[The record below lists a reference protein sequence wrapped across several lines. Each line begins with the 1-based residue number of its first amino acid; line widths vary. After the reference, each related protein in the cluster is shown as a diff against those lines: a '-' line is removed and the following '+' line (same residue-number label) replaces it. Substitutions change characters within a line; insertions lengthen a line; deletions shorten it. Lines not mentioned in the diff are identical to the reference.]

1 MPSKRMTANPVKPAR
16 YRPGKPVAEEHS
28 SEDEYETEDEEQ
40 SQPQQSSKPSA
51 PPPKASS
58 FPTDAAKI
66 ANNLRDVDLNARRQQ
81 AAAEEAAR
89 LAAEKLER
97 EREEEGFET
106 AESEDSKA
114 GEDSEA
120 SNEESESGSE
130 ETSSEDEAPRR
141 LLRPTFIKKDK
152 RKDGDAAINGK
163 TEDDMW
169 LVQEAERKAKAN
181 AVIQEQLDKDVAARA
196 AGKKDWDDDED
207 VDAEEVDDADDID
220 PETERAAWKLR
231 ELKRVKRDREAIEE
245 AEKEREEIE
254 RRRNLTKEEREA
266 EDREFL
272 EQQKEEREGKGRM
285 GYMQKYFHKGAFFQ
299 DDAKAGGMDR
309 RDIMGS
315 RYQDDVVNRELLPE
329 YMQIRDMTRLGRKG
343 RTKYKD
349 LKSEDTGRW
358 GQSDNRGPR
367 RDNTI
372 DERFQPDRDGGGGN
386 GPSGAN
392 STAVGER
399 RKAPEGAPTAPR
411 GNINPSPTE
420 AEQSDVSKPKTK
432 GPDPSQDGERRRQE
446 FRRKPSS
453 RSRSPP
459 PREDKHRKSRRRS
472 YSRSRSP
479 PPHKEKHQESRRRS
493 YSRSRSPAPHR
504 DRYQHSR
511 RRSYSRSRSRSP
523 PLQREPYRN
532 RPNRSR
538 SRSRSRSPPPRRDRY
553 RDDRNRRKRSLS
565 PYYDSYEPDKRPR
578 ISAG

>member
-1 MPSKRMTANPVKPAR
+1 MPSKRMTANQIKPAR

-28 SEDEYETEDEEQ
+28 SEDEYETENEEQ
-40 SQPQQSSKPSA
+40 SQSQQSSKPSV

-66 ANNLRDVDLNARRQQ
+66 ANNLRDVDLNVRRQQ
-81 AAAEEAAR
+81 AAVEEAAR
-89 LAAEKLER
+89 LAAEKLQR

-106 AESEDSKA
+106 AESEDSEA
-114 GEDSEA
+114 NEDSEG
-120 SNEESESGSE
+120 SIEESESGSE
-130 ETSSEDEAPRR
+130 ETSSEDEAPRK
-141 LLRPTFIKKDK
+141 LLRPTFIKKDM
-152 RKDGDAAINGK
+152 RKDGDAATNGK

-169 LVQEAERKAKAN
+169 LAQEAERKAKAN

-207 VDAEEVDDADDID
+207 VDAEEVDNADDVD
-220 PETERAAWKLR
+220 PETERAAWRLR

-245 AEKEREEIE
+245 AEKEREEVE

-299 DDAKAGGMDR
+299 DDAEAGGMDR

-329 YMQIRDMTRLGRKG
+329 YMQIRDMTKLGRKG

-358 GQSDNRGPR
+358 GQSDHQKTR
-367 RDNTI
+367 RDNTL

-399 RKAPEGAPTAPR
+399 RKAPED
-411 GNINPSPTE
+411 
-420 AEQSDVSKPKTK
+420 QKDVTLA
-432 GPDPSQDGERRRQE
+432 GIGTGDG
-446 FRRKPSS
+446 KIL
-453 RSRSPP
+453 
-459 PREDKHRKSRRRS
+459 EDS
-472 YSRSRSP
+472 
-479 PPHKEKHQESRRRS
+479 
-493 YSRSRSPAPHR
+493 
-504 DRYQHSR
+504 
-511 RRSYSRSRSRSP
+511 
-523 PLQREPYRN
+523 LLGRN
-532 RPNRSR
+532 RLLHVRTNTESLEDDLIPDQDHLHHEGIDINTHEDGPAQDHDQGRHRFGGSR
-538 SRSRSRSPPPRRDRY
+538 TETDKTDHGHDRGHQHHVEI
-553 RDDRNRRKRSLS
+553 DTETIVVDGN
-565 PYYDSYEPDKRPR
+565 EARPR
-578 ISAG
+578 ITTVTNHIKDRR